1 MGEAALGVV
10 QGFAVRGDQAGRVGA
25 GGGRGDLLPEDGPH
39 GELGLVDR
47 ARHPAAGALVD
58 QRCEQRIGAQPFVDG
73 DRVGV
78 QVEQAAAA
86 ADGHGQ
92 VAQVAQG
99 EPAGD
104 VVGAGGERDDAV
116 PVRQPERAP
125 VGAVPPLLDAG
136 YGGGGE
142 VAEEVGRV
150 ERGAER
156 QPQGERAGGCPRRSL
171 GARARSSLGERAKTS
186 RTVSLKV
193 RMEEKPAANATSAM
207 GSAVVSTSSRAVWA
221 RWARASARGPAPSSA
236 SSCRSTCRVL

>member
-25 GGGRGDLLPEDGPH
+25 GGGRGHLLAEHGAD

-47 ARHPAAGALVD
+47 ARHPAARAPLD
-58 QRCEQRIGAQPFVDG
+58 QRGEQRVGAEPLVDG

-104 VVGAGGERDDAV
+104 VVGAG
-116 PVRQPERAP
+116 VR
-125 VGAVPPLLDAG
+125 
-136 YGGGGE
+136 
-142 VAEEVGRV
+142 
-150 ERGAER
+150 
-156 QPQGERAGGCPRRSL
+156 
-171 GARARSSLGERAKTS
+171 
-186 RTVSLKV
+186 
-193 RMEEKPAANATSAM
+193 AAM
-207 GSAVVSTSSRAVWA
+207 PW
-221 RWARASARGPAPSSA
+221 P
-236 SSCRSTCRVL
+236 